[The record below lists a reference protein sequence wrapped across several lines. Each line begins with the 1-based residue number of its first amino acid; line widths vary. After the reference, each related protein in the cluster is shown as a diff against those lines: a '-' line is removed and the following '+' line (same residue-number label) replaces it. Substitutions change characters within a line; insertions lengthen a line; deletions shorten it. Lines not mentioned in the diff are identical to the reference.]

1 MIDIIKNIAEIVG
14 ALTVIITTFFAIEK
28 FTKGK
33 ILNWL
38 QKPIMNKLNE
48 MDKRIDTIEVTQLK
62 NIITNN
68 NIPMSE
74 RLEARR

>member
-1 MIDIIKNIAEIVG
+1 MNFILTIAEIVG

-38 QKPIMNKLNE
+38 QKPVMNKLNE
-48 MDKRIDTIEVTQLK
+48 MDKRIDVIEVTQLK

-68 NIPMSE
+68 NIPISE
-74 RLEARR
+74 RLEARG